1 MKAHDQVKQ
10 HLPEKWED
18 FLRILINRLSKT
30 SPSLPTVRCLTRKTL
45 VGVFRDIEKELC
57 LPSTF
62 PTGIKIL
69 NTLISMGLA
78 TQIPVKETVKSAPSN
93 EFYLMGFQGS
103 HEREID
109 PLELLQAFSQEGII
123 CYLSALGHLEL
134 TTQVPVHHHIA
145 IPTREGADLI
155 KEPLET
161 VRSLDPSG
169 ETPKRSKLG
178 TRIFSYEGIPYYS
191 TKRVRSSIPGIKER
205 VLSPWST
212 IRMTTI
218 EQTLL
223 DTLQYPYHCGGPEV
237 VFEAWQTAQD
247 RYEEEAL
254 LEGLKRIGLPPLIRR
269 LGAVYNL
276 LNYMPSKC
284 LGAFLKEKR
293 DQFFTQSENPPI
305 PLLRG
310 LTFSQLDSYW
320 NVLVP

>member
-1 MKAHDQVKQ
+1 MNDHDQVKL
-10 HLPEKWED
+10 HLPKKWQD
-18 FLRILINRLSKT
+18 FSRALINRLSTT

-45 VGVFRDIEKELC
+45 VGVFRDTKKELG

-69 NTLISMGLA
+69 NALISMGLA
-78 TQIPVKETVKSAPSN
+78 TRIPVEETVKSAPSN

-145 IPTREGADLI
+145 IPTREQPDMI
-155 KEPLET
+155 KEPLGT
-161 VRSLDPSG
+161 APSLDPS
-169 ETPKRSKLG
+169 ENTPKRSKLG
-178 TRIFSYEGIPYYS
+178 THIFSYEGIPYYS
-191 TKRVRSSIPGIKER
+191 TKRVISSIPGIKER
-205 VLSPWST
+205 ILSPWSM

-223 DTLQYPYHCGGPEV
+223 DTLQYPYHCGGPDV

-247 RYEEEAL
+247 RYEEEDL
-254 LEGLKRIGLPPLIRR
+254 LEGLKRIDLPPLIRR

-276 LNYMPSKC
+276 LNYKPSKC

-293 DQFFTQSENPPI
+293 DQFFTQSENPLI